1 MGAADLDVPAA
12 SVFLFGDKM
21 INKITENVTVGS
33 ADLYVN
39 GIDVGHLK
47 ENVDFSYTRD
57 KIAFKPANMLGEVK
71 AFAIREQC
79 EIRARSAEL
88 KLANLKLALGVTEAI
103 GASTSVP
110 SYAGPDRSCSF
121 SSPAADS
128 ASWDTMTFGGSK
140 TIDEVCIRIE
150 HTRSNGKKFIV
161 ILYKAISMTELLIP
175 FAEEDFTLHDLIF
188 RALADATRAEG
199 DQIGE

>member
-1 MGAADLDVPAA
+1 MT
-12 SVFLFGDKM
+12 DKQ
-21 INKITENVTVGS
+21 TENVTVGS

-47 ENVDFSYTRD
+47 ENVEFSYTRD

-88 KLANLKLALGVTEAI
+88 KLANLKLALGVTEEVD
-103 GASTSVP
+103 ASQTVP
-110 SYAGPDRSCSF
+110 AQAGLGSCSYT
-121 SSPAADS
+121 PAS
-128 ASWDTMTFGGSK
+128 GTSWDTMTFGGSK
-140 TIDEVCIRIE
+140 TIDEVCVRVE
-150 HTRSNGKKFIV
+150 HTRSNGKKFVV
-161 ILYKAISMTELLIP
+161 ILYKAVSMTELLIP
-175 FAEEDFTLHDLIF
+175 FAEEDFTLHDLVF

-199 DQIGE
+199 DQIGIVLDQVNP

>member
-1 MGAADLDVPAA
+1 MPT
-12 SVFLFGDKM
+12 
-21 INKITENVTVGS
+21 NKITENVTVGS

-47 ENVDFSYTRD
+47 ENVDFTYTRD

-71 AFAIREQC
+71 AFAIREMC

-88 KLANLKLALGVTEAI
+88 KLANIKLALGVTESVN
-103 GASTSVP
+103 ASQTVP
-110 SYAGPDRSCSF
+110 SNTGVGSCSYT
-121 SSPAADS
+121 PAAGT
-128 ASWDTMTFGGSK
+128 SWDNMTFGGSK
-140 TIDEVCIRIE
+140 TIDELCIRIE
-150 HTRSNGKKFIV
+150 HTRSNGKKFVV

-199 DQIGE
+199 DQIGIILDQVN